1 MSIIQTIRDKAAP
14 VTIGVIAISL
24 IGFILMDAGRSGL
37 GGGVSPKDAVASVN
51 GVDISWETFQQK
63 VKLNEDI
70 QQMQGATVDEN
81 TRQQIYTETYRTM
94 IDEELL
100 NQEFAKLGIDVSDKE
115 FNDMLFGKNPPQWLT
130 QQFTN
135 EKGEYDV
142 VAARNAINE
151 LKKNKANANRDLINN
166 VYLNPM
172 IDGTKRNKYFSLLQ
186 NSTYVPK
193 WMAEKTIA
201 DNNQMASMSYIVAP
215 FSSISDSAVK
225 VTDAQ
230 ILEYAKKH
238 QSEYETEEGS
248 RHIAYV
254 AFDASPSAQDTAD
267 VVSSLE
273 ALKAE
278 FASTADAGSFVMRN
292 GTTLPYFD
300 GYVSKNRIQIAQK
313 DSIIGA
319 GVGKVYGPY
328 LDVQSFVLSK
338 VVDSKVLPDSVKAR
352 HILIGTID
360 PRTQQPLMDDASA
373 QKKADSLFAA
383 IKAGADFTALALMNS
398 TDEGSKIQGGDLG
411 YFASGTM
418 VKEFNDFCFSKSK
431 GDMEVVKTQFGYHII
446 QITDQKDFAPAY
458 KIAYLAK
465 TIDAS
470 QATINDAQMKA
481 NTFLS
486 KSKDYKSFDAN
497 ATAEKLNKLVATDIK
512 AADYQI
518 GMLGVNRQLV
528 RDIYKADVGEVLP
541 EPIEINNQFVVVAV
555 TGEDPK
561 GLPSVNKLRPMV
573 ESIVRNELKGKQ
585 LAEKLAGVNTLEA
598 AAQKLNVPV
607 LRADSVSFVSPLLGG
622 VGYELKAGGFGFN
635 KSSVGKVS
643 APIVGSS
650 GVFLVKPE
658 NIYAKADAT
667 ANVQETMSTL
677 TNQQRGVLLYGSME
691 ALKKTAA
698 VTDNRTKF
706 L

>member
-37 GGGVSPKDAVASVN
+37 GKGVSPKDAVASVN
-51 GVDISWETFQQK
+51 GVDLSWETFQQK

-70 QQMQGATVDEN
+70 QQMQGNTIDEN

-115 FNDMLFGKNPPQWLT
+115 FNDMLFGKNPPQWLS

-151 LKKNKANANRDLINN
+151 LKKNKANSNRDLINN

-172 IDGTKRNKYFSLLQ
+172 IEGTKRNKYFILLQ
-186 NSTYVPK
+186 NSSYVPK

-201 DNNQMASMSYIVAP
+201 DNSLMATMSYIVAP
-215 FSSISDSAVK
+215 YSAISDSSIK

-230 ILEYAKKH
+230 IIEYAKKH
-238 QSEYETEEGS
+238 KSEYETEEPS
-248 RHIAYV
+248 RNIAYV
-254 AFDASPSAQDTAD
+254 AFDASPSAKDTAD
-267 VVSSLE
+267 IIASLV
-273 ALKAE
+273 ALKEE
-278 FASTADAGSFVMRN
+278 FARATDAGAFVMKN

-300 GYVSKNRIQIAQK
+300 GYISKNRIQIAQK

-338 VVDSKVLPDSVKAR
+338 VVDVKVLPDSVKAR
-352 HILIGTID
+352 HILIGTVD
-360 PRTQQPLMDDASA
+360 PRTQQPLMDDAA
-373 QKKADSLFAA
+373 AKKKADSLLAA
-383 IKAGADFTALALMNS
+383 IKAGADFAALALLNS
-398 TDEGSKIQGGDLG
+398 TDEGSKVKGGDLG

-418 VKEFNDFCFSKSK
+418 VKEFNDFCFNKPK
-431 GDMEVVKTQFGYHII
+431 GALDVVKTQFGYHII
-446 QITDQKDFAPAY
+446 QITDQKNFAPAY

-465 TIDAS
+465 SIDAS
-470 QATINDAQMKA
+470 QATINEAQMKA

-486 KSKDYKSFDAN
+486 KSKDLKSFDAN
-497 ATAEKLNKLVATDIK
+497 ITKEKLNKLLVTDIK
-512 AADYQI
+512 ATDYQV

-528 RDIYKADVGEVLP
+528 RDIFKADVGDVLP
-541 EPIEINNQFVVVAV
+541 EPVEINNQFVVVAV
-555 TGEDPK
+555 IGEEPK
-561 GLPSVNKLRPMV
+561 GLPSANKLRPMV
-573 ESIVRNELKGKQ
+573 ESIVRNEIKGKQ
-585 LAEKLAGVNTLEA
+585 LAEKLNGVASLEA
-598 AAQKLNVPV
+598 AAQKMNVPV
-607 LRADSVSFVSPLLGG
+607 QRADSISFVSPLLGG

-635 KSSVGKVS
+635 KAYLGKVS
-643 APIVGSS
+643 PPIVGSS
-650 GVFLVKPE
+650 GVFMVKPE
-658 NIYAKADAT
+658 NIYAKPDPT
-667 ANVQETMSTL
+667 ANVEETQKNLM
-677 TNQQRGVLLYGSME
+677 NQQRSSLLYGSMD
-691 ALKKTAA
+691 ALKKVASIK
-698 VTDNRTKF
+698 DNRTKF